1 MMEMIAVKE
10 LTMALFMVL
19 SCAFS
24 GVVDTGSFEII
35 IMENNRQEVSIP
47 VEYRNGKYLIYND
60 KKEVEVSITLKD
72 KTYVFEA
79 DGKKEE
85 FSAKDVMP
93 PTIEGNGKA
102 TKTIDGIEVL
112 FLSTEGVRS
121 ILPVNGDKWAII
133 KSITKPSTPTK

>member
-1 MMEMIAVKE
+1 MMEMIAAKE

-24 GVVDTGSFEII
+24 GIDTGMFEII
-35 IMENNRQEVSIP
+35 MMENDRQEISIP

-85 FSAKDVMP
+85 FTAKDVMP
-93 PTIEGNGKA
+93 PRIEGNGKA
-102 TKTIDGIEVL
+102 IKKINGIEVL

-121 ILPVNGDKWAII
+121 IVPSNDEEWAII